1 MQIRF
6 VSTLTADDE
15 DRLAETLVETVK
27 SLLAAFPIGYTFR
40 VETNRMRV
48 FECNRVFG
56 PPGASGAETTR
67 QLEMVKTVLASQ
79 GPAASEL

>member
-6 VSTLTADDE
+6 VSTLTAEDE
-15 DRLAETLVETVK
+15 ERLAEALVETVR

-48 FECNRVFG
+48 FEHNRVFD
-56 PPGASGAETTR
+56 PVQDVGADAR
-67 QLEMVKTVLASQ
+67 RL
-79 GPAASEL
+79 P